1 MARQQAARARSKFSA
16 AICSEGSAAAYD
28 AWLLPAWR
36 HAVSMCVRVDTSII
50 ILVYSCYYVTQSDI
64 VAVIQTPEHDPELVL
79 RDKLKPNPP

>member
-50 ILVYSCYYVTQSDI
+50 ILVYICYYVTQSDI
-64 VAVIQTPEHDPELVL
+64 VDPDIDLLVHQSMIQS
-79 RDKLKPNPP
+79 RC